1 MAEKQALTNKPLQV
15 ITNITNTVKKQVLI
29 KEPPQA
35 TTPTTNQVAKQV
47 HIRKPHQVTTY
58 MTNQVAKQAHT
69 RKLLQVTIPMTNM
82 DVKQV
87 LIKRTQTEPQPNMT
101 NTAEKSEPSNKLV
114 FEFIEPTLTLNIL
127 ILLLRRMPL
136 LQTIL
141 NRLCRVLLG
150 KGMNLLVT

>member
-1 MAEKQALTNKPLQV
+1 MQIPFLPQLYITNTAEKQALTNKPLQV
-15 ITNITNTVKKQVLI
+15 TTNITNTVKKQVLI

-82 DVKQV
+82 AEKQV
-87 LIKRTQTEPQPNMT
+87 HTKPTPTEPQPNMT

-114 FEFIEPTLTLNIL
+114 FEFFTTSLL
-127 ILLLRRMPL
+127 IVTNPHPNPLPRRG
-136 LQTIL
+136 
-141 NRLCRVLLG
+141 N
-150 KGMNLLVT
+150 K